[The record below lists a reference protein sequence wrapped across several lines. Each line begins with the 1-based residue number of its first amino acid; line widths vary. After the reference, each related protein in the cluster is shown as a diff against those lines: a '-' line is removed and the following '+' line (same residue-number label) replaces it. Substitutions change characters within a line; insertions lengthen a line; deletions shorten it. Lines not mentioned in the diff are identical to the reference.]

1 VTSAGEPCDAV
12 TDRPGGGLLRRI
24 LRSRREESAVAIGFS
39 LFLIAVGAIIAYA
52 VDLGQV
58 GPVDLQTAGQILLL
72 VGVIGLILSL
82 ILGAMARR
90 GPR

>member
-1 VTSAGEPCDAV
+1 M
-12 TDRPGGGLLRRI
+12 
-24 LRSRREESAVAIGFS
+24 AIGSS

-72 VGVIGLILSL
+72 VGVIGLVVSL
-82 ILGAMARR
+82 IVAAMSRR